1 MRSKLQQQQHK
12 LTKRVNSLSDK
23 FAGLVSYAVKMDS
36 LQASINEAEFK
47 SVQMLHEEVLR
58 LRRLSDRQL
67 VINLFMILA
76 ALAYGIGALL

>member
-23 FAGLVSYAVKMDS
+23 FAVLVSYSVKMDS
-36 LQASINEAEFK
+36 LQASINEAEFE

-67 VINLFMILA
+67 AINLLVTLSAI
-76 ALAYGIGALL
+76 AYGIGALL